1 MVFFAPPPA
10 LPVVPHRIVPE
21 EDISVSEALSPGV
34 VSSGPSEMILA
45 QAVIPEAQTAV
56 DVNDDQITISGGQQA
71 GANLFYGFEQF
82 NVPTDATAD
91 FLANPSVQRVVGHV
105 TGGEGSNIDGLLTIT
120 GGDADLFIINPA
132 GILFGPNARLDL
144 PATFTATTAQGVGF
158 GERWFSATGENAIQ
172 ELSGAPNGL
181 GFSESSGAIVNLADL
196 SVNDGLLLAA
206 GTVVDLG
213 SLRSQNG
220 TVQVLSQDSGT
231 VVLRDG
237 LLRLDLAPAALPI
250 ESSGPVTSLA
260 DLLTGG
266 TAEQAAEITVDGQG
280 NVFLANVPLNAG
292 DGVVSQL
299 SGQSALVAAGNN
311 LYLPGSNLTTNDE
324 LTLVGEQIYIT
335 DSEAQPLTLRAGE
348 RLTIQGRNGIDVL
361 ALYNDQTVIAGGE
374 VLLASDGE
382 ISLDAHISSQGN
394 VRFATLDHGQ
404 TADFISLY
412 DPIISAD
419 GDVSFGNYSGPAL
432 KVEATGS
439 ILVDGDI
446 TITGPDTTLS
456 QFVNWE
462 SIGDVSIET
471 SQFGFGPGAAPS
483 QVLLDLGSSAVSRA
497 ELETFLGLPA
507 GTLNGLGSGT
517 ADEGSAIATT
527 FSAQTGDTVSF
538 DWNFVTNN
546 VGTFA
551 ADDFVFVTLTG
562 VTTAQLADSNDLG
575 LVSNPDSFENFP
587 RIGFFSGSDA
597 ATGLQSFATNIP
609 ADGDY
614 TLGIGLVRQTLSNGN
629 SVALIDNV
637 LPEPT
642 LIADESLLATT
653 PALILRAGETTL
665 QNMANLPQLNQ
676 PDLNTDFVETAMG
689 TTPASITVNGE
700 ISTESNDFEIDG
712 GSVIL
717 TAPGAV
723 TLNGN
728 VNTRAPYSG
737 NIVITGSEI
746 IARQLNAG
754 GGFQNP
760 SQVVLTSTEG
770 NTIVETISA
779 GSGGVDISAAGLFQA
794 TDTFEA
800 SVRITLD
807 PMEDAE
813 LIAFLQAADPDAFSQ
828 IDLNEQIQILIPAS
842 IAASPDA
849 GNGRIRIRHGAA
861 GMTAS
866 NEDYDIEGTGVV
878 SSTPFFVGPNA
889 ENVTITINPAMS
901 GFQATVSGFTP
912 LFAAADFPTDA
923 SGTNGA
929 IAQLTGDGSL
939 ATAFFNEPFVP
950 DIPVGPE
957 PPVPVAGVPQ
967 TPVPQTPGPQPTSP
981 TSPEFS
987 TADTDN
993 LEDETEEEAVATNT
1007 PDNLLALRGA
1017 TEDCD
1022 ADELTE
1028 ENGVTRLSGDCLEE
1042 NSPDNQQSVAP
1053 NEAPEAL
1060 SADSVR
1066 HPWDSQS
1073 VDAPVDEAPA
1083 DTVSLKP

>member
-1 MVFFAPPPA
+1 MVFVAPPPA
-10 LPVVPHRIVPE
+10 LPLVTHTIAPE
-21 EDISVSEALSPGV
+21 EDIDAPKGGSVGGANG
-34 VSSGPSEMILA
+34 SSDMLLLA

-56 DVNDDQITISGGQQA
+56 DINGGQITISGGQQA

-91 FLANPSVQRVVGHV
+91 FLADPAVQRVVGHV
-105 TGGEGSNIDGLLTIT
+105 TGGDGSNIDGLLTIT

-132 GILFGPNARLDL
+132 GILFGPNAQLDL
-144 PATFTATTAQGVGF
+144 PATFTATTAHGVGF

-172 ELSGAPNGL
+172 ELSEAPSGL
-181 GFSESSGAIVNLADL
+181 AFSESSAAIVNLADL
-196 SVNDGLLLAA
+196 STTDGLLLAA

-220 TVQVLSQDSGT
+220 AVQILSRDSGA

-237 LLRLDLAPAALPI
+237 LLRLDLAPASLPP
-250 ESSGPVTSLA
+250 ESLETAASLA

-266 TAEQAAEITVDGQG
+266 TAEQAAQITVDEQG
-280 NVFLANVPLNAG
+280 NVFLANVPIAAG

-299 SGQSALVAAGNN
+299 NGQSALVVAGNT
-311 LYLPGSNLTTNDE
+311 LHLPGSALTTSDG
-324 LTLVGEQIYIT
+324 LTLVGEQVYIT

-348 RLTIQGRNGIDVL
+348 RLTIQGRDGIDVL

-382 ISLDAHISSQGN
+382 ISLDAHISSRGD
-394 VRFATLDHGQ
+394 VGFTTLDNGQ

-419 GDVSFGNYSGPAL
+419 GNVSFGSYSGPAL

-507 GTLNGLGSGT
+507 GALNGLGSGT

-575 LVSNPDSFENFP
+575 LVSNPDRFENFP

-614 TLGIGLVRQTLSNGN
+614 TLGIGLVRQTASNGN

-676 PDLNTDFVETAMG
+676 PDLNTDFVETATG

-700 ISTESNDFEIDG
+700 ISTENNDFDVDG

-746 IARQLNAG
+746 TAQQLNAG

-779 GSGGVDISAAGLFQA
+779 GSGGVDISAAGFFQA

-807 PMEDAE
+807 PVEDAE

-849 GNGRIRIRHGAA
+849 GEGRIRIRHGAA

-889 ENVTITINPAMS
+889 ENVTITINPEMF

-912 LFAAADFPTDA
+912 LFDTADFPTNA

-950 DIPVGPE
+950 EIPVVPE
-957 PPVPVAGVPQ
+957 PPGPQ
-967 TPVPQTPGPQPTSP
+967 PPGPQPPGPQPPGPQPTTT

-993 LEDETEEEAVATNT
+993 LEEEETEDEAVATNT
-1007 PDNLLALRGA
+1007 PDNLLALRGV

-1042 NSPDNQQSVAP
+1042 NSPDTPQSVAP
-1053 NEAPEAL
+1053 NE
-1060 SADSVR
+1060 SSN
-1066 HPWDSQS
+1066 
-1073 VDAPVDEAPA
+1073 EAP
-1083 DTVSLKP
+1083 DEFPNEDEVSLTP